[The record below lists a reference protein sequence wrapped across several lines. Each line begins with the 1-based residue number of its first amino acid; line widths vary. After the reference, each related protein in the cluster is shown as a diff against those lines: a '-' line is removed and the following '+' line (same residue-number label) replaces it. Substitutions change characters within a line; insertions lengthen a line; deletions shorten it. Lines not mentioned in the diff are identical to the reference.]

1 MTAPKRDTPSTEY
14 KNKKRNKRPPTFVSC
29 GTAPTIVKKSTFKL
43 LFFLTILNTL
53 MILKIVT
60 TVATAPAAYPAATA
74 MRPSQAT
81 TTMVKSKLFQPSAK
95 YPRP

>member
-14 KNKKRNKRPPTFVSC
+14 KNKKRNKRPPTFVSY
-29 GTAPTIVKKSTFKL
+29 GTAPTNVKKSTFKL

-60 TVATAPAAYPAATA
+60 TVARVPAAYPAATA